1 MKLSKS
7 DALFLYGVLFHQ
19 SSTKSLGYSEEDR
32 LQDLLNSL
40 SEYVLGD
47 SVETQADDHDHDALD
62 DESDDVDQSCDD
74 EDDEDSDDEE
84 EDVPEVEDIVK
95 ASALAAL
102 PAVTV
107 VSPTGS
113 KVSLEFEDIGD
124 ENSVDAL
131 LDEGSMIIDSVTHI
145 KLNSDSIELYDS
157 AEWHKF
163 TFKKASKAWGK
174 QLNLGVVYGVG
185 WSSTS
190 SKEEEE

>member
-47 SVETQADDHDHDALD
+47 SVETQADDHDHDALG
-62 DESDDVDQSCDD
+62 DESDDVDQSD
-74 EDDEDSDDEE
+74 EDEDEDEDEPSDDEAS
-84 EDVPEVEDIVK
+84 PEAEDIVK
-95 ASALAAL
+95 ASALASL
-102 PAVTV
+102 PSITV
-107 VSPTGS
+107 VSPAGS

-131 LDEGSMIIDSVTHI
+131 LDEGSMIIDSVTHV
-145 KLNSDSIELYDS
+145 KLNRDSVELYDS
-157 AEWHKF
+157 AEWHSF
-163 TFKKASKAWGK
+163 SFKKPSKAWCK
-174 QLNLGVVYGVG
+174 QLNTGVVYGVG
-185 WSSTS
+185 WSDT
-190 SKEEEE
+190 SKEEDE